1 MSERN
6 VRVEPVAGLVFD
18 RAAGDRLDADVAL
31 GHCRQFPAAGS
42 ITYGNQNLDVNY
54 F

>member
-6 VRVEPVAGLVFD
+6 V

-31 GHCRQFPAAGS
+31 AHYRQFPAAGS
-42 ITYGNQNLDVNY
+42 ITYGNQNREVNY